1 MMRSALIMSIH
12 EGKTGPRDNAAA
24 MARLVVRVAE
34 ARDRA
39 AFEQLFRHF
48 APRVKSF
55 MLHKGADRETAE
67 ELAQE
72 TMLRLWRKAH
82 LYRPSKSAVSSW
94 VFTIARNL
102 RIDRMRRE
110 SIRQYEDIGDYD
122 APSTDPISD
131 DLVGRRQESAALS
144 ESLAQLPS
152 EQTEVMR
159 LAFIDDLSQRE
170 IADRLDLP
178 LGTVKSRMRLAYA
191 KLRVALEG
199 DL

>member
-1 MMRSALIMSIH
+1 MRAALIMSVQD
-12 EGKTGPRDNAAA
+12 GRTGPRDDATA

-34 ARDRA
+34 ARDRG

-110 SIRQYEDIGDYD
+110 SIRHYDDIAEYD

-131 DLVGRRQESAALS
+131 ELVGQRQQSIALGG
-144 ESLAQLPS
+144 SLAELPS

-170 IADRLDLP
+170 IAARLDLP

-191 KLRVALEG
+191 KLRVALQGE
-199 DL
+199 L